1 MKVRSVFPE
10 FSAKL
15 EEIVAEDVKLS
26 LVFVLKAVAR
36 MWSMRGRNRD
46 CPAAEVRH
54 TEDPAVAP
62 VGGEAPVALVKRR
75 GSEHGPRLEQ
85 VVDAHRVAAKLQGG
99 AHGCSARGENE
110 VSDANLSGTGAR
122 SGLAVRKWDAGGL
135 ASRLRSECEA
145 FSSRD

>member
-1 MKVRSVFPE
+1 MKVRAVFAK

-15 EEIVAEDVKLS
+15 EEIVTEDVKIS
-26 LVFVLKAVAR
+26 LVFVLKALAR
-36 MWSMRGRNRD
+36 MWSMRGRFRD
-46 CPAAEVRH
+46 CPAAEVGH
-54 TEDPAVAP
+54 AEDPAVDP

-75 GSEHGPRLEQ
+75 GSEYGPRLEQ
-85 VVDAHRVAAKLQGG
+85 VVVAHRVAAKLQVG
-99 AHGCSARGENE
+99 AHGCSARGENDRC
-110 VSDANLSGTGAR
+110 DANLSGPGAR